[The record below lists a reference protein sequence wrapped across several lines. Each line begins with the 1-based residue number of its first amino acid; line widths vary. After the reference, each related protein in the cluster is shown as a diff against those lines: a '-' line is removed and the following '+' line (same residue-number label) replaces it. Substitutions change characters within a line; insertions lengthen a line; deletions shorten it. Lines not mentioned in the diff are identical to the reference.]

1 MDAIRLMGLWK
12 EKDKNGNTY
21 LSGKLNEIT
30 SILVM
35 PNTFKKASKDP
46 DYFLYIR
53 PNKESRAGR
62 NRKTGRPLRM
72 VEEVAIEN
80 REQAQV
86 LANFLWNERERHKDD
101 IG

>member
-1 MDAIRLMGLWK
+1 
-12 EKDKNGNTY
+12 
-21 LSGKLNEIT
+21 
-30 SILVM
+30 
-35 PNTFKKASKDP
+35 
-46 DYFLYIR
+46 
-53 PNKESRAGR
+53 
-62 NRKTGRPLRM
+62 M

>member
-1 MDAIRLMGLWK
+1 MDTIRLMGLWK

-35 PNTFKKASKDP
+35 TNTFKKASKDP

-53 PNKESRAGR
+53 PNKEKQGGEKPKSRTTFEDG
-62 NRKTGRPLRM
+62 
-72 VEEVAIEN
+72 
-80 REQAQV
+80 
-86 LANFLWNERERHKDD
+86 
-101 IG
+101 